1 MRNND
6 AVDITRRA
14 EEWRSSGWTGYDP
27 EAEPLTRDE
36 IEREQTRYRS
46 RRATMADVEGVP
58 DAVGAQADEVARREA
73 ERRRTGM

>member
-36 IEREQTRYRS
+36 IESEQTRYRS